1 MSSLAI
7 ALAVMVSV
15 VAFALLG
22 ARLRGVLPVE
32 HLSSDSKDVI
42 KLGTG
47 LIATLVALILGL
59 FAPRNVTVLAVIV
72 LCALSVSTAMFIILE
87 LERPFSGLVELSRQ
101 PFQDTLWYLDQ

>member
-1 MSSLAI
+1 MFWTGVI
-7 ALAVMVSV
+7 
-15 VAFALLG
+15 FAN
-22 ARLRGVLPVE
+22 
-32 HLSSDSKDVI
+32 
-42 KLGTG
+42 
-47 LIATLVALILGL
+47 LGL